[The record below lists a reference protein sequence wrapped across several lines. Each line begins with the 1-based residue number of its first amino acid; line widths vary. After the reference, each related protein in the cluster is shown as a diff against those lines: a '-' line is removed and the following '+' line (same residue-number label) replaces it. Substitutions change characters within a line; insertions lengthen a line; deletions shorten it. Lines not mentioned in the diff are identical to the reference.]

1 MQNVANAT
9 RITTKLVCGIAG
21 LAALILL
28 GESADPAISFPE
40 RFREWAHVK
49 SVLIGP
55 ESPAYKTEGGV
66 HHIYANSSALQGYR
80 SGVFPEGSVIVYDLL
95 ETKTE
100 AGVTSEGATRR
111 VDVMVK
117 ESRRYPTSGGWGFES
132 YAGGDPAKAAPAQ
145 MTAKCFECHGKKK
158 DHDYVFSQFRK

>member
-1 MQNVANAT
+1 MQNVTTAM

-21 LAALILL
+21 LAGLIAL
-28 GESADPAISFPE
+28 GESADSAISFPD

-55 ESPAYKTEGGV
+55 ESPAYKTEAGI
-66 HHIYANSSALQGYR
+66 HHIYANPNALQGYR

-95 ETKTE
+95 ETRTE

-117 ESRRYPTSGGWGFES
+117 DSRRYPSSGGWSFAS

-145 MTAKCFECHGKKK
+145 VTGKCFECHGKQK